1 MTGHALKL
9 DENGLNVIR
18 LGRKWQR
25 IITANK
31 VYCSSTTHYE
41 VDVWLF
47 DKDNGRIYR
56 NYLIN
61 AHSFISRNAAYLDTP
76 RYVWE
81 EINRQLHGKL
91 TSGKLVVFEN
101 DRDGRERTENLRY
114 HDPDYLARLIAPK
127 EQTS

>member
-1 MTGHALKL
+1 M
-9 DENGLNVIR
+9 I
-18 LGRKWQR
+18 GRKWQR

-31 VYCSSTTHYE
+31 VYCSSTHHYE

-81 EINRQLHGKL
+81 EINRQLAAQL
-91 TSGKLVVFEN
+91 ASGHLVAVEYDREN
-101 DRDGRERTENLRY
+101 QERTENLRY
-114 HDPDYLARLIAPK
+114 HDPDYLARLLAPK